1 MRTSG
6 WAYRLPVQQLR
17 CLLPDCPVHCQTSAQ
32 TLGRA
37 VAQLSQA
44 IVCGKHHSVE
54 QQLLR
59 WLLITLD
66 RTLVPSIDMTHQEI
80 SERLGFRREAITVA
94 VGKLMERGYIQV
106 RRGTLEVIDRQALE
120 AQVCDCYWIG
130 QGKIKPDFSKPWR
143 KPDLLNRWWRRDVG
157 AGA

>member
-1 MRTSG
+1 
-6 WAYRLPVQQLR
+6 
-17 CLLPDCPVHCQTSAQ
+17 
-32 TLGRA
+32 LGRA